1 MSAEKVVTD
10 MSNIVVDEG
19 IERVLDL
26 VSEGMSVRCAC
37 DAVGISRGFFL
48 RHVDEIQYAHAR
60 VLCADAHFDELG
72 VLAGRIADG
81 TVDAQAGRVAS
92 DIVKWRLGRMRPDVY
107 ADVITRSNVEHSG
120 AVEHAHSLT
129 PAVSEL
135 IERIKGE
142 Q

>member
-1 MSAEKVVTD
+1 

-37 DAVGISRGFFL
+37 DAVGISRGFFV
-48 RHVDEIQYAHAR
+48 RHVDEIQYARTR
-60 VLCADAHFDELG
+60 VLCADAHFDD
-72 VLAGRIADG
+72 LADLALDVKDG
-81 TVDAQAGRVAS
+81 KVDAAAGRVAA
-92 DIVKWRLGRMRPDVY
+92 DIIKWRVSRMRPQMYGDK
-107 ADVITRSNVEHSG
+107 TSVEHSG

-142 Q
+142 R